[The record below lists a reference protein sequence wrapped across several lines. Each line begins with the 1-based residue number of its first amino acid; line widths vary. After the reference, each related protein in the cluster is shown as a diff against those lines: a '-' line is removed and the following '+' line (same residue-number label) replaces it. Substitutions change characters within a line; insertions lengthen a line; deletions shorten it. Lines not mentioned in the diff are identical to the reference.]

1 MAVDKSINR
10 TRLKVNDE
18 VVVISGKNK
27 DSKGKI
33 MAMNLETGRI
43 VVQGVNLRRQ
53 FTRPTQENPQGGTI
67 EREMPIH
74 ISNVMYWDSK
84 AKKPSRIGAK
94 NDANGVK
101 LRIAKASDRT
111 ID

>member
-1 MAVDKSINR
+1 MANKVDKAK
-10 TRLKVNDE
+10 TKLKVNDD

-27 DSKGKI
+27 SAKGKI
-33 MAMNLETGRI
+33 MAMNIETGRI
-43 VVQGVNLRRQ
+43 VVQGVNLRKQ

-67 EREMPIH
+67 EREMPLH

-84 AKKPSRIGAK
+84 AKKPSRIGVRL
-94 NDANGVK
+94 DANGAKV
-101 LRIAKASDRT
+101 RYAKASDRT